1 MKSRAVIDADAVM
14 TDTLGYAIFRSG
26 RWDLSPV
33 IERDVWLL
41 LAVRED
47 DADRLAKWR
56 HPSRE

>member
-1 MKSRAVIDADAVM
+1 M

-56 HPSRE
+56 HPSRG